1 MVKVQSKPPASVK
14 MKEPLSTCTY
24 NLLYQDLKRFSKNGE
39 YFCKELVTVFQ
50 QRSELEISYAKRL
63 QKLAGKLLSV
73 SKTMTSNSTYN
84 AWSLVSNE
92 MFSTAEAH
100 RTLGQSL
107 QQDAVVEIRQM
118 LDEHTKRKRPLEN
131 AIEKSRKLVV
141 NNWNEQLKAKK
152 KLTALTREHEALF
165 SFVEKNK
172 HICTEKE
179 KQKMFNRLSKSAE
192 LQVKAD
198 EDYFNMNLDSHQIRL
213 KWENTLKSCYQIVQE
228 TEKQRIETLSNAV
241 NKYNLYMCSYSQT
254 LIHNQEQ
261 IEEAV
266 RRVDVEKDI
275 QTLVENTCVTADDNK
290 AEFLIVDY
298 FEEEGKTI
306 MEKERRRNALKT
318 KLQRLQEFILKTRKE
333 KEGLEK
339 MLTLDAENISCKKPL
354 EEQEQL
360 LEEYVLKLD
369 LLEATYCKL
378 NQSMMDFEGK
388 PKPFHRFND
397 SITKF
402 KEKEVEHSIVKLSR
416 PVRIKTTPFR
426 SRQSFRTSV
435 IYKASVKNSVE
446 CQDSVPSV
454 EASGGSVKYT
464 HKHKSEINRPSSR
477 SQEEAREGEGE
488 LQFSSIG
495 KCKALYDFSSEKRD
509 ELNIKEGDLLDI
521 LRKDNSGWWYGELNG
536 KRGHFPYNYV
546 KELPVLKM
554 AKSSDA

>member
-1 MVKVQSKPPASVK
+1 

-50 QRSELEISYAKRL
+50 QRQCCILRSELEISYAKRL

-92 MFSTAEAH
+92 MFSSADAH

-107 QQDAVVEIRQM
+107 HQDAVVEIRQM

-179 KQKMFNRLSKSAE
+179 KQKMLNRLSKSAE

-198 EDYFNMNLDSHQIRL
+198 EDYFNMNLDSYQIRL

-228 TEKQRIETLSNAV
+228 TEKQRIEALSNAV
-241 NKYNLYMCSYSQT
+241 NKYNLHMCSYSQT
-254 LIHNQEQ
+254 LLHSQEQ
-261 IEEAV
+261 IEEAG

-275 QTLVENTCVTADDNK
+275 ETLVESTCVTADDNK

-306 MEKERRRNALKT
+306 MEKERRRDALKAKLQRVQECILKT
-318 KLQRLQEFILKTRKE
+318 KKE

-339 MLTLDAENISCKKPL
+339 MLGLDAENISHTSKKTL

-378 NQSMMDFEGK
+378 NQSMMDLEGK
-388 PKPFHRFND
+388 PKPFHHFND

-402 KEKEVEHSIVKLSR
+402 KEKEVEHSIVKLHR
-416 PVRIKTTPFR
+416 PVRIKSTAFR
-426 SRQSFRTSV
+426 SRQSFRSSV
-435 IYKASVKNSVE
+435 IFKAPVKNGVDS
-446 CQDSVPSV
+446 QDSVPSV
-454 EASGGSVKYT
+454 EASSRSAKYT
-464 HKHKSEINRPSSR
+464 RKHKSEIDRASPR
-477 SQEEAREGEGE
+477 SQEETRECAE
-488 LQFSSIG
+488 FSSVG
-495 KCKALYDFSSEKRD
+495 KCKALYDFSSEKKD

-521 LRKDNSGWWYGELNG
+521 LRKDHSGWWYGELNG

-546 KELPVLKM
+546 EELPVLRM

>member
-1 MVKVQSKPPASVK
+1 

-39 YFCKELVTVFQ
+39 HFCKELITVFQ

-63 QKLAGKLLSV
+63 QKLAGKLISV

-92 MFSTAEAH
+92 MFSTADAH
-100 RTLGQSL
+100 RALGQGL

-141 NNWNEQLKAKK
+141 TNWNEQLKAKK
-152 KLTALTREHEALF
+152 KLTGLTKEHEALF

-179 KQKMFNRLSKSAE
+179 KQKMLNRLSKSAE
-192 LQVKAD
+192 LQVKVD
-198 EDYFNMNLDSHQIRL
+198 EDYFNMNMDSGQIRL

-228 TEKQRIETLSNAV
+228 IEKQRIETLSNAV
-241 NKYNLYMCSYSQT
+241 NKYNLHMCSYSQA
-254 LIHNQEQ
+254 LLHSQEQ
-261 IEEAV
+261 IEEAI
-266 RRVDVEKDI
+266 RRLDVEKDI
-275 QTLVENTCVTADDNK
+275 QTYVENTCVTADDNK
-290 AEFLIVDY
+290 AEFLIADY
-298 FEEEGKTI
+298 FEEDGKTV
-306 MEKERRRNALKT
+306 MEKERQRDTLKA
-318 KLQRLQEFILKTRKE
+318 KLQRLQECILKTRKE
-333 KEGLEK
+333 KEGLEN
-339 MLTLDAENISCKKPL
+339 MVGLDIENISHTSKKNL

-360 LEEYVLKLD
+360 LEESILKLD

-378 NQSMMDFEGK
+378 NQSMMDLEGK
-388 PKPFHRFND
+388 PKPSHRFND

-402 KEKEVEHSIVKLSR
+402 KEKEVEHSIAKLPR
-416 PVRIKTTPFR
+416 PVRIKKTPFR
-426 SRQSFRTSV
+426 SRQSFRSSV
-435 IYKASVKNSVE
+435 IFKAPVKNGVDR
-446 CQDSVPSV
+446 QDSVPSI
-454 EASGGSVKYT
+454 EASDGSAKHT
-464 HKHKSEINRPSSR
+464 HKHKSGINGASSR
-477 SQEEAREGEGE
+477 SQEETRECAE
-488 LQFSSIG
+488 LCSVG
-495 KCKALYDFSSEKRD
+495 KCKALYDFSSKKKD
-509 ELNIKEGDLLDI
+509 ELNMKEGDLLDI

-546 KELPVLKM
+546 EELPVLKM

>member
-1 MVKVQSKPPASVK
+1 

-39 YFCKELVTVFQ
+39 YFCKELVTIFQ

-63 QKLAGKLLSV
+63 QKLAGKLISV

-92 MFSTAEAH
+92 MFSTADAH
-100 RTLGQSL
+100 RTLGQGL

-141 NNWNEQLKAKK
+141 TNWNEQLKAKK
-152 KLTALTREHEALF
+152 KLTGLTREHEALF

-179 KQKMFNRLSKSAE
+179 KQKMLNRLSKSTE
-192 LQVKAD
+192 LQVKVD
-198 EDYFNMNLDSHQIRL
+198 EDYFNMNMDSFQIRL
-213 KWENTLKSCYQIVQE
+213 KWENTLKSCYQIIQE
-228 TEKQRIETLSNAV
+228 IEKQRIESLSNAV
-241 NKYNLYMCSYSQT
+241 NKCNLHLCSYSQA
-254 LIHNQEQ
+254 LLHSQEQ
-261 IEEAV
+261 IEEAI
-266 RRVDVEKDI
+266 RRMDVEKDL
-275 QTLVENTCVTADDNK
+275 QTLEENTCVTENDNK

-298 FEEEGKTI
+298 FEEDGKTV
-306 MEKERRRNALKT
+306 MEKERRRDALQT
-318 KLQRLQEFILKTRKE
+318 KLQRLQECILKTRKE

-339 MLTLDAENISCKKPL
+339 MVGLDSENISHMNKKNL

-360 LEEYVLKLD
+360 LEE
-369 LLEATYCKL
+369 ATFCKL
-378 NQSMMDFEGK
+378 NQSMMELEGK

-402 KEKEVEHSIVKLSR
+402 KEKEVEHSMAKL
-416 PVRIKTTPFR
+416 PHPIRIKKTSFR

-435 IYKASVKNSVE
+435 IFKAPVKNGVDRL
-446 CQDSVPSV
+446 DSVPSI
-454 EASGGSVKYT
+454 EASSGATKHT
-464 HKHKSEINRPSSR
+464 HKHKSEINCASSR
-477 SQEEAREGEGE
+477 SQEETRECAE
-488 LQFSSIG
+488 FCSVG
-495 KCKALYDFSSEKRD
+495 KCKALYDFSSEKKD
-509 ELNIKEGDLLDI
+509 ELNMKEGDLLDI
-521 LRKDNSGWWYGELNG
+521 LQKDNSGWWYGELNG
-536 KRGHFPYNYV
+536 KRGHFPSNYV
-546 KELPVLKM
+546 EELPVFKM

>member
-1 MVKVQSKPPASVK
+1 
-14 MKEPLSTCTY
+14 EPLSTCTY

-92 MFSTAEAH
+92 MFSSADAH
-100 RTLGQSL
+100 SL

-118 LDEHTKRKRPLEN
+118 LDEQTKRKRP
-131 AIEKSRKLVV
+131 
-141 NNWNEQLKAKK
+141 AKK

-179 KQKMFNRLSKSAE
+179 KQK
-192 LQVKAD
+192 
-198 EDYFNMNLDSHQIRL
+198 
-213 KWENTLKSCYQIVQE
+213 IVQE
-228 TEKQRIETLSNAV
+228 TEKQRIESLSNTV
-241 NKYNLYMCSYSQT
+241 NKYNLHMGLLQPDTTSSLT
-254 LIHNQEQ
+254 RRGMHSTRSLKSQEQ

-275 QTLVENTCVTADDNK
+275 QTLVENTCITADDNK

-298 FEEEGKTI
+298 FVRSFALNMHISPVQNIEEEGKTV
-306 MEKERRRNALKT
+306 MEKERRRDALKA
-318 KLQRLQEFILKTRKE
+318 KLQRVKECILKTRKE

-339 MLTLDAENISCKKPL
+339 MLGLDTENISHSTKTL

-378 NQSMMDFEGK
+378 NQSMMDLEGK

-397 SITKF
+397 GLTKF
-402 KEKEVEHSIVKLSR
+402 KEKEFEHSIVKLPR
-416 PVRIKTTPFR
+416 PVRIKSTAFRARHSFR
-426 SRQSFRTSV
+426 SSV
-435 IYKASVKNSVE
+435 IFKGPVKNAVD

-454 EASGGSVKYT
+454 EASSRSAKYT
-464 HKHKSEINRPSSR
+464 HKHKSEINRASSR
-477 SQEEAREGEGE
+477 SQEETRECAE
-488 LQFSSIG
+488 FSSVG
-495 KCKALYDFSSEKRD
+495 KCKALYDFSSEKKD

-546 KELPVLKM
+546 EELPVLKM